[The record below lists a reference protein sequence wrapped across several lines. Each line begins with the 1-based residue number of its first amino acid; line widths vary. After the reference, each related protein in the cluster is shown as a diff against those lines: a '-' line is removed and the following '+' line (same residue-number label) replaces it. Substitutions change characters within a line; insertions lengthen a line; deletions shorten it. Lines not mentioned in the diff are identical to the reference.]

1 MNKGEIKM
9 AIRNIVKDNEEILHK
24 KCRTVERFDE
34 KLWTLLDDMA
44 ETMYAANGVG
54 LAAPQVGLLK
64 RVCVI
69 DVDDGNGIIELINPE
84 ITIRSSLEVED
95 TEGCLSSPGEYAV
108 VKRPQKVKVKAQDRN
123 GNEISIIGEDLLAR
137 AICHETDHLKGVIFK
152 DVAEYMLEP
161 DDVMKK
167 AKEIK

>member
-9 AIRNIVKDNEEILHK
+9 AIRRIVKDNEEILHK
-24 KCRTVERFDE
+24 KCRTVEKFDE

-64 RVCVI
+64 RICVI

-84 ITIRSSLEVED
+84 ITIKSSLEVED

-108 VKRPQKVKVKAQDRN
+108 VKRPKKVKVKAQDRN
-123 GNEISIIGEDLLAR
+123 GNDISIIGEDLLAR
-137 AICHETDHLKGVIFK
+137 AICHETDHLNGVIFK
-152 DVAEYMLEP
+152 DIAEYMLEP
-161 DDVMKK
+161 EDVKKK
-167 AKEIK
+167 AQEIK

>member
-1 MNKGEIKM
+1 M
-9 AIRNIVKDNEEILHK
+9 AIRRIVKDNEDILHK
-24 KCRTVERFDE
+24 KCRTVEKFDE

-64 RVCVI
+64 RICVI
-69 DVDDGNGIIELINPE
+69 DVGDENGIIELINPE

-108 VKRPQKVKVKAQDRN
+108 VKRPKKVKVKAQDRN
-123 GNEISIIGEDLLAR
+123 GNDISIIGEDLLAR
-137 AICHETDHLKGVIFK
+137 AICHETDHLSGVIFK
-152 DVAEYMLEP
+152 DIAEYMLEP
-161 DDVMKK
+161 DDVKKK
-167 AKEIK
+167 AQEMK